1 MIQIKVK
8 NQSKKISFLWTV
20 GFLLDVSEKFLNSSE
35 SNIFPIKTLD
45 KIQTL
50 EPKPDPTHES
60 IAFNA
65 PRAAATKKSEQ
76 KISPLKLCENYIN
89 NEIFREYFTYQI
101 PLFLIKAL
109 HKANKAKNEKKQTNQ
124 VHDKLTDLRSTVN
137 KKRISGNKNLEK
149 AIISKW

>member
-76 KISPLKLCENYIN
+76 KISPLKLCNT
-89 NEIFREYFTYQI
+89 R
-101 PLFLIKAL
+101 
-109 HKANKAKNEKKQTNQ
+109 
-124 VHDKLTDLRSTVN
+124 
-137 KKRISGNKNLEK
+137 NKNLEK